1 MKQNGTIT
9 IQFVF
14 RLRNQGDP
22 SLHFHLTAWSRSL
35 SLCRQWQK
43 NSPRSLSVPKCGFIT
58 SNDFSTR
65 QSLHWPEVGLNG
77 LALVTRAQLMVKSAS
92 STIPLSLRLQMYLER
107 QVRPRWLGFYIYISV
122 CSDDWA
128 VANIFDLPS
137 MDGNVTPEKARLQ
150 IDLQIATNG
159 VSRQNRVVWSL
170 CYWSFWRQTY
180 TWWSLPSLSSKKKC
194 WQ

>member
-14 RLRNQGDP
+14 RLRNQGDS

-43 NSPRSLSVPKCGFIT
+43 NSPRSLSAPKCGFIT

-77 LALVTRAQLMVKSAS
+77 LALVTRAQLMVKSVS

-107 QVRPRWLGFYIYISV
+107 QVRPRWLGFLKS
-122 CSDDWA
+122 CLW
-128 VANIFDLPS
+128 LPWRTFHS
-137 MDGNVTPEKARLQ
+137 GSVTPKY
-150 IDLQIATNG
+150 
-159 VSRQNRVVWSL
+159 VWSGT
-170 CYWSFWRQTY
+170 F
-180 TWWSLPSLSSKKKC
+180 SSSGASSAAFTLTVA
-194 WQ
+194 W

>member
-107 QVRPRWLGFYIYISV
+107 QVRPRWLGFYIYIYV
-122 CSDDWA
+122 CALMIEQWQ
-128 VANIFDLPS
+128 IYLTYHQWMGILPLKKRVYKS
-137 MDGNVTPEKARLQ
+137 IYK
-150 IDLQIATNG
+150 
-159 VSRQNRVVWSL
+159 SRQMEFRDK
-170 CYWSFWRQTY
+170 TE
-180 TWWSLPSLSSKKKC
+180 
-194 WQ
+194 